1 LGNKHQI
8 ISLSAFF
15 LLFGTQV
22 VYPFW
27 QNSKSTQTS
36 GKECVISLYNETGSF
51 LGCTLTEDAEED
63 DFPEVVQPSSLLF
76 YNISGFNV
84 IRFYFNKVKYS
95 KLPFYILFCSWKH
108 FLF

>member
-1 LGNKHQI
+1 LGNKHLI

-15 LLFGTQV
+15 LLLGTQV

-27 QNSKSTQTS
+27 QNSKTTQTDRR
-36 GKECVISLYNETGSF
+36 ECVISLYSENINLS
-51 LGCTLTEDAEED
+51 GCTLTEDAEED
-63 DFPEVVQPSSLLF
+63 DFPEVLQSNSLLLLNNSKF
-76 YNISGFNV
+76 DV

>member
-15 LLFGTQV
+15 LLLGTQV

-27 QNSKSTQTS
+27 QNSKTTQTDRR
-36 GKECVISLYNETGSF
+36 ECVISLYSENINLS
-51 LGCTLTEDAEED
+51 GCTLTEDAEED
-63 DFPEVVQPSSLLF
+63 DFPEVLQSNSLLLL
-76 YNISGFNV
+76 NISKFDV
-84 IRFYFNKVKYS
+84 IRFYFNKVNYS
-95 KLPFYILFCSWKH
+95 KLSFYVLFCSWKH

>member
-1 LGNKHQI
+1 LGNKHLI

-15 LLFGTQV
+15 LLLGTQV

-27 QNSKSTQTS
+27 QNSISTQPS
-36 GKECVISLYNETGSF
+36 GKESVISLCNDTGSF
-51 LGCTLTEDAEED
+51 SECTLTEDAEED
-63 DFPEVVQPSSLLF
+63 DFPEVLQSNSLLLL
-76 YNISGFNV
+76 NISQFDV
-84 IRFYFNKVKYS
+84 IRFYFNKVNYS